1 MVVASSR
8 RSRGTL
14 QGRTNSSCQRGSR
27 SRRISIHLCRNR
39 KEQKI
44 RVSETTGKNGKGK
57 PKYEVHL
64 RRYTKESMGLS
75 PSKPEYDAEGNLPKS
90 FRFHQY
96 LLGERFSFT
105 YSDIEPNYSG
115 IETAF
120 SKAKIAAF
128 SEIDRKYAGIIKGE
142 VESFIKTEATRL
154 EAVYAQRLEDYIR
167 DLAATL
173 ARDVEE
179 NKDKEV
185 REEYAKAVTR
195 PIEREYGE
203 QIEALK
209 KRRSKLKEK
218 KHADEIKEI
227 DDEITRLSQEME
239 EKLESAI
246 VMISIAVYY
255 KERNARRIESQ
266 KKSFAIALQ
275 KDIEKAK
282 AEKKKQ
288 LEIQYRKAI
297 EGEKKDAEQV
307 LRKKADAE
315 IAEKRENETVRRYE
329 IYFRTENPNDSIKD
343 VKKELES
350 TDVRYLTYDNRA
362 EKAKAEKKKQLE
374 IQYRTAIEGE
384 KRDAEQVLRKKADA
398 EIARKRE
405 NETVRRYEIYFRPEN
420 PNDSIKDV
428 KKELESTD
436 VRYLTYDNRAEKAK
450 IERQEKALRS
460 FLGGYVKNPYLASY
474 LFAPTTLA
482 GASRPVLE
490 EPEWCLESLN
500 DMQKLAVRRALASE
514 SIFLLQGPPGTGK
527 TQVIAEITAQLAKQG
542 KKILISSETHK
553 AIDNVFERLP
563 KIPEIRPL
571 RLIPSQ
577 NGKETNY
584 SPERLVD
591 NLYLNIQE
599 SLRRQVDRFEHFYE
613 MKENFS
619 EEMRS
624 LRLDYDKIL
633 HLQRECSCTVRKQAT
648 ENKR

>member
-1 MVVASSR
+1 
-8 RSRGTL
+8 
-14 QGRTNSSCQRGSR
+14 
-27 SRRISIHLCRNR
+27 
-39 KEQKI
+39 
-44 RVSETTGKNGKGK
+44 
-57 PKYEVHL
+57 
-64 RRYTKESMGLS
+64 
-75 PSKPEYDAEGNLPKS
+75 
-90 FRFHQY
+90 
-96 LLGERFSFT
+96 
-105 YSDIEPNYSG
+105 
-115 IETAF
+115 
-120 SKAKIAAF
+120 
-128 SEIDRKYAGIIKGE
+128 
-142 VESFIKTEATRL
+142 
-154 EAVYAQRLEDYIR
+154 
-167 DLAATL
+167 
-173 ARDVEE
+173 
-179 NKDKEV
+179 
-185 REEYAKAVTR
+185 
-195 PIEREYGE
+195 
-203 QIEALK
+203 
-209 KRRSKLKEK
+209 
-218 KHADEIKEI
+218 
-227 DDEITRLSQEME
+227 ME

-255 KERNARRIESQ
+255 KARNARRIESQ

-329 IYFRTENPNDSIKD
+329 IYFRT
-343 VKKELES
+343 
-350 TDVRYLTYDNRA
+350 
-362 EKAKAEKKKQLE
+362 
-374 IQYRTAIEGE
+374 
-384 KRDAEQVLRKKADA
+384 
-398 EIARKRE
+398 
-405 NETVRRYEIYFRPEN
+405 EN

-591 NLYLNIQE
+591 NFYLNIQE

-619 EEMRS
+619 EEMRL